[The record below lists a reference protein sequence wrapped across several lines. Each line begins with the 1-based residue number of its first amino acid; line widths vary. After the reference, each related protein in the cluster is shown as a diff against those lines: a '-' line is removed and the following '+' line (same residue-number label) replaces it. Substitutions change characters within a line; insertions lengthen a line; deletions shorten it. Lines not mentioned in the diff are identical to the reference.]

1 MKIDVTE
8 DNIIRIRDAF
18 VGVLFETDDGEK
30 LGVCMRDGG
39 FEISVKDTSIKSETE
54 YFDTYVIHGGFV
66 QQSL

>member
-30 LGVCMRDGG
+30 LGVCMRNGVNG
-39 FEISVKDTSIKSETE
+39 SCKRVKSAVDSC
-54 YFDTYVIHGGFV
+54 FWDCRP
-66 QQSL
+66 